1 MIHLQNGLPRE
12 RTHFNED
19 EDIDGT
25 NEKIT
30 NNKTSTKVYTFSIIL
45 NICLLRY
52 DVLRTLR
59 FIFILQWSLKTLQML
74 T

>member
-1 MIHLQNGLPRE
+1 MPRE

-19 EDIDGT
+19 EDVDGT

-30 NNKTSTKVYTFSIIL
+30 NNKTTTKVYTFSIIL
-45 NICLLRY
+45 DICLLRY
-52 DVLRTLR
+52 HVPRTLR
-59 FIFILQWSLKTLQML
+59 FIFILQWLLKTLQML